1 MKQKGD
7 TLLKLIAIFGSLKEW
22 AYKNNGIVLV
32 TNQPE
37 SEFNKAPGHILRPFG
52 IRVSLQL
59 KKFGKLSKS
68 QVILNL
74 RRYLSERS
82 DPGQWGIALL

>member
-7 TLLKLIAIFGSLKEW
+7 TLLKLIAVFGSLKEW

-52 IRVSLQL
+52 D
-59 KKFGKLSKS
+59 KS
-68 QVILNL
+68 QFAAKEIWETIKESSNPKLT
-74 RRYLSERS
+74 RISIKAFRS
-82 DPGQWGIALL
+82 R